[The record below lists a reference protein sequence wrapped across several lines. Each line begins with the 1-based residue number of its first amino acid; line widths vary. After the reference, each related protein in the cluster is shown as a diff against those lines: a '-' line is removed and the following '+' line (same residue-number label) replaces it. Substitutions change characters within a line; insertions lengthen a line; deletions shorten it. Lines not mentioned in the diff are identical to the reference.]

1 MNNLRQTV
9 AIGAFIASA
18 GAFGAWAQ
26 EAPLTPVTQTPMQET
41 PAADAAPPAGTAAST
56 EAAPISEDE
65 MADLLNS
72 RQQIQQTWTFTRT
85 VNGEKLDEERR
96 TITYDRDDPVRA
108 SEARRSAF
116 EAASAAF
123 ARKVLTRTEAFEEA
137 KLDFVSADAN
147 RDGALTADE
156 FVSLVIR
163 WRDNHERSALDKREQ
178 RYVDFITD
186 LDPAAEETR
195 LVEQA
200 RAKFAL
206 MAGAAPTLSQ
216 QEYIREY
223 LLEFDAF
230 DVGGKGFLKGDEVLR
245 FRAANAGDDAADY
258 AAPVADDALYE
269 ALPSARD

>member
-1 MNNLRQTV
+1 MKKLRQTV
-9 AIGAFIASA
+9 ALGVVIASA
-18 GAFGAWAQ
+18 SFGALAQ
-26 EAPLTPVTQTPMQET
+26 EAPLTPVTQTPLQEAQA
-41 PAADAAPPAGTAAST
+41 PEAAPPLASAT
-56 EAAPISEDE
+56 QAEAAPISEDE

-85 VNGEKLDEERR
+85 INGETLDQERR

-137 KLDFVSADAN
+137 KLDFTSADAN

-186 LDPAAEETR
+186 LDPEAEESR

-230 DVGGKGFLKGDEVLR
+230 DIGGKGFLKGDEVLR

-258 AAPVADDALYE
+258 AAPSAADALNE
-269 ALPSARD
+269 VLPADRN

>member
-1 MNNLRQTV
+1 MKKLRHTS
-9 AIGAFIASA
+9 ALGGILAGLTALGAV
-18 GAFGAWAQ
+18 AQ
-26 EAPLTPVTQTPMQET
+26 EAPLTPVTQAPLQEAPAPAPDASE
-41 PAADAAPPAGTAAST
+41 PAAATAPA

-85 VNGEKLDEERR
+85 INGEKLDEERR
-96 TITYDRDDPVRA
+96 TITFDRNDPVRQ

-116 EAASAAF
+116 DAASAAF

-137 KLDFVSADAN
+137 KLDFASADAD
-147 RDGALTADE
+147 RDGGLTADE
-156 FVSLVIR
+156 FVTLVIR
-163 WRDNHERSALDKREQ
+163 WRDNNNRSPLDTREQ
-178 RYVDFITD
+178 RYVDFVTD
-186 LDPAAEETR
+186 LDPEAEETR

-206 MAGAAPTLSQ
+206 MAGAAPRLSQ

-245 FRAANAGDDAADY
+245 FRAANAGDDTADFTAPAAS
-258 AAPVADDALYE
+258 DAVND
-269 ALPSARD
+269 AMPK